1 MRCNDSQSGMALALV
16 LWMLTALTV
25 LVAGLVAI
33 SREGTGSIDAK
44 VISAMAFYL
53 GKGAARLAMRD
64 RAYDRSGDWD
74 SDGSDD
80 ALRAERIYTA
90 QYEFDGA
97 SVTARVYP
105 STGFMLMPTEPSESW
120 VTFLNRVGGLD
131 PALASQVVNRF
142 DTYFEENEVVG
153 GGSEPDM
160 STFDGYRAAYTDGN
174 LGVGGDIAYVE
185 ALLGVEGMTRE
196 AYERIRRS
204 VAPVRGSAPPDPAL
218 SPPEL
223 KNIFRG
229 DPEATAGKQNPNTR
243 YFCVE
248 LLMDFDG
255 AQQVSQRIWVA
266 GQGAMQGQTKLVRVG
281 RPVFVNRVNVG

>member
-1 MRCNDSQSGMALALV
+1 MRFTNSQSGMALALV

-44 VISAMAFYL
+44 VISARAFYL
-53 GKGAARLAMRD
+53 GKGAARLVMRD
-64 RAYDRSGDWD
+64 RAHDRSGDRN
-74 SDGSDD
+74 SDGSDGE
-80 ALRAERIYTA
+80 LISERIYTA
-90 QYEFDGA
+90 QYKFADA

-120 VTFLNRVGGLD
+120 VTFLSRVGGLD
-131 PALASQVVNRF
+131 PAVASEVVSRF
-142 DTYFEENEVVG
+142 EKYFIENEVMG
-153 GGSEPDM
+153 GGSEPDV
-160 STFDGYRAAYTDGN
+160 STFDGYKAAYTGGN
-174 LGVGGDIAYVE
+174 LGAGGDIAYVE
-185 ALLGVEGMTRE
+185 ALLGIEGMTRE

-204 VAPVRGSAPPDPAL
+204 VAPMRGSATPDPAM

-223 KNIFRG
+223 KNIFQV
-229 DPEATAGKQNPNTR
+229 DPEATLAKQNSNTR

-255 AQQVSQRIWVA
+255 AQQVSQRIWVV
-266 GQGAMQGQTKLVRVG
+266 GQGALQGQTKLVRVE
-281 RPVFVNRVNVG
+281 RPVFVSRVNVG

>member
-1 MRCNDSQSGMALALV
+1 MRFTSSQSGMALALV
-16 LWMLTALTV
+16 LWMLTALSV

-44 VISAMAFYL
+44 VISAKAFYL
-53 GKGAARLAMRD
+53 GKGAARLVMRD
-64 RAYDRSGDWD
+64 RAHDRSGDLD

-80 ALRAERIYTA
+80 ALRPERIYTA

-120 VTFLNRVGGLD
+120 VTFLSRVGGLD
-131 PALASQVVNRF
+131 SALASQIVSRF
-142 DTYFEENEVVG
+142 DTYFKENEVVG

-174 LGVGGDIAYVE
+174 LGGGADIAYVE

-204 VAPVRGSAPPDPAL
+204 VAPIRGSAPPDPAL

-223 KNIFRG
+223 KNIFQA
-229 DPEATAGKQNPNTR
+229 DSEATAAKQNSSTR

-266 GQGAMQGQTKLVRVG
+266 GQGAMQGQARLVRVE
-281 RPVFVNRVNVG
+281 RPVFVNRVDLG